1 LGSSA
6 DDGAVIGEG
15 WRLAKLKM
23 VGIGLLSVAILTFA
37 RFILTSGDASSAIA
51 VADESSKV
59 LKWLNTVP

>member
-1 LGSSA
+1 LN
-6 DDGAVIGEG
+6 
-15 WRLAKLKM
+15 M